1 MSKEPASIWTQPSV
15 IQKTKHNYDKLV
27 NDTAP
32 QKVKEHMKYRELAE
46 EEKWRLPFINDL
58 LLAKEGQIIIP
69 NFDSEDINRMLNFV
83 CSS

>member
-32 QKVKEHMKYRELAE
+32 QKVKEHVIDMLTSGRNYK
-46 EEKWRLPFINDL
+46 DL
-58 LLAKEGQIIIP
+58 IE
-69 NFDSEDINRMLNFV
+69 
-83 CSS
+83 